1 MQENK
6 LLAEDEIDLR
16 ELFKTIWAKRVFITI
31 FTFIVTVLVTIYAYS
46 KTPIYEAK
54 SIVRIGYIGEQL
66 LEPSNIIEQKLKVI
80 FVDNPEKFED
90 AIVTKISVVKNVQN
104 FIEISTEA
112 ISNEKAVEKNKK
124 VIEFL
129 QNEYKYKIDEFVLK
143 TNISI
148 KNIEDKIKYVL
159 EVEKSNIEKNI
170 AKIKD
175 QQIPRVEQEIYLLKN
190 VELKSINK
198 KIEFNQQKLKEYQND
213 ANKISNQKSS
223 DNSQNMLMAI
233 QLLNTQNLI
242 LNLQNSI
249 ENLIKE
255 KESLVNLKLKDLE
268 KERENILNDNLKN
281 AEVELNINFEKRLEE
296 LKNSLVL
303 EKLKLANDRVKNSD
317 IVGEIMTNDF
327 PVKPKKSL
335 LIAVAFVTGFILS
348 IFLVF
353 FIQFFQGM
361 RKES

>member
-1 MQENK
+1 MVWICK
-6 LLAEDEIDLR
+6 WL
-16 ELFKTIWAKRVFITI
+16 
-31 FTFIVTVLVTIYAYS
+31 
-46 KTPIYEAK
+46 
-54 SIVRIGYIGEQL
+54 VRIGYIGEEL
-66 LEPSNIIEQKLKVI
+66 LEPSNIVEQKLKVI
-80 FVDNPEKFED
+80 FNVDNPGKFED
-90 AIVTKISVVKNVQN
+90 AIVTKISTVKNVQN
-104 FIEISTEA
+104 FIEILTEG
-112 ISNEKAVEKNKK
+112 ISNEKAVEKNKE

-129 QNEYKYKIDEFVLK
+129 KNEYKYKIDEFVFK
-143 TNISI
+143 TNINI
-148 KNIEDKIKYVL
+148 KNIEDKIKYFL
-159 EVEKSNIEKNI
+159 EVEKSNLEKNI
-170 AKIKD
+170 VKIKD

-213 ANKISNQKSS
+213 AIKISNQKSS

-233 QLLNTQNLI
+233 QLLNTQNSI

-249 ENLIKE
+249 ENSIKE